1 MIITKNYFILLF
13 YKMPSMKL
21 KLKQEDFDCTIC
33 DKAILSIPVFNS
45 HNDANGM
52 YCLDCV
58 KNNQVFYSFYRNTFM
73 EGLIRD
79 HYSGLLPWTIRCF
92 FCDEKITHSSSINH
106 FKNDC
111 QDLNW
116 IQEDYGTEE
125 LLNSSI
131 IDDGDITVKLKDFD
145 AACIILQDT
154 VVMLKRKGG
163 DEWNLAVVGSD
174 PV

>member
-1 MIITKNYFILLF
+1 
-13 YKMPSMKL
+13 
-21 KLKQEDFDCTIC
+21 
-33 DKAILSIPVFNS
+33 
-45 HNDANGM
+45 
-52 YCLDCV
+52 
-58 KNNQVFYSFYRNTFM
+58 M